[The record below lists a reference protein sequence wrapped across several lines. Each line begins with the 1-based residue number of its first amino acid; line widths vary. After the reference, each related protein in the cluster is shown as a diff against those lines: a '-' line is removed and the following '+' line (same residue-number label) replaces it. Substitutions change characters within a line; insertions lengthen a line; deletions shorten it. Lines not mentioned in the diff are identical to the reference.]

1 MKEVNT
7 KVKVINPK
15 KIEKKKDEKV
25 SITYHDYLT
34 ERRIKKQKESDKNKN
49 Y

>member
-34 ERRIKKQKESDKNKN
+34 ERRIKK
-49 Y
+49 